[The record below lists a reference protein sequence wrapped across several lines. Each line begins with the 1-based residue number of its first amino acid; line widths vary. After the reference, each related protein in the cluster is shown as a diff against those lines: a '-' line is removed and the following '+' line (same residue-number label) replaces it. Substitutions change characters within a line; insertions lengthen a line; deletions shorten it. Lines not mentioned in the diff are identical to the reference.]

1 MKTLDCFLV
10 STYFFSF
17 HSNTDTIFVNF
28 RIVRV
33 NSTPTPFIRGIPLAY
48 LVVPAFCRNL
58 HFFAGIVDL
67 ERLQETFSK

>member
-1 MKTLDCFLV
+1 
-10 STYFFSF
+10 
-17 HSNTDTIFVNF
+17 
-28 RIVRV
+28 V